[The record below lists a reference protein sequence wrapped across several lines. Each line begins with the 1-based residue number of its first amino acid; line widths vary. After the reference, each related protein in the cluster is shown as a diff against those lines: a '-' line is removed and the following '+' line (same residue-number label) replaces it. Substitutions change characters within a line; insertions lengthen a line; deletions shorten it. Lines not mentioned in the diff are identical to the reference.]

1 MAKKKPVKPVKKLAE
16 PLRPTNRLEKHY
28 TIRARPEEVY
38 QALTDER
45 MIVEWSGEP
54 ALMDISP
61 GGEFSLWNNTVQ
73 GINRLVTHT
82 RIEQDW
88 KEEEW
93 KYPSNV
99 VITLAAQPD
108 GSTQVV
114 LIHEGIPS
122 LNFKAIDAGW
132 DEYYLGAIKD
142 YLEGR

>member
-1 MAKKKPVKPVKKLAE
+1 
-16 PLRPTNRLEKHY
+16 
-28 TIRARPEEVY
+28 
-38 QALTDER
+38 
-45 MIVEWSGEP
+45 
-54 ALMDISP
+54 MDISP

-73 GINRLVTHT
+73 GINRVVTPT